1 MLFPKRRQ
9 TSILLQFSVLLLSL
23 ALIGCPN
30 VNQQLLNQFI
40 TNLGDSFGSSVK
52 VDPKD
57 KTPPKVTLII
67 PDLVGTGEK
76 QVNPGDQ
83 PITIYVEAIQASG
96 NWGPF
101 FVVASAEDPEGV
113 QSVCIVSIAWKY
125 CDCGEGATGAEAPL
139 ETPTCYTRNGRL
151 GSVTTT
157 KLWIPY
163 LIDPVIFS
171 CGQLCT
177 GGGGIYFVA
186 TATNYSGQKSTTA
199 GVTIENR

>member
-1 MLFPKRRQ
+1 MWLPKRRQ
-9 TSILLQFSVLLLSL
+9 TPIVLQFSVLLLCL
-23 ALIGCPN
+23 ALTGCPN
-30 VNQQLLNQFI
+30 VNQKLLNQFI
-40 TNLGDSFGSSVK
+40 NDLGDSFGSSVK

-57 KTPPKVTLII
+57 KTAPKVTLII

-76 QVNPGDQ
+76 QLNPEDQ
-83 PITIYVEAIQASG
+83 SITIYVEAIKASG

-113 QSVCIVSIAWKY
+113 QSVCIVAHAWNY
-125 CDCGEGATGAEAPL
+125 CDCGEDVTGAKTSL
-139 ETPTCYTRNGRL
+139 EGPPICYTRSGHL

-157 KLWIPY
+157 KLWMPY
-163 LIDPVIFS
+163 LIDPVIFD
-171 CGQLCT
+171 CGNCT

>member
-9 TSILLQFSVLLLSL
+9 IPIVLQFSVLLLSL

-30 VNQQLLNQFI
+30 VNQKLINQFI
-40 TNLGDSFGSSVK
+40 RDLGDSYGSSVK

-57 KTPPKVTLII
+57 STPPKVTLII

-76 QVNPGDQ
+76 KLNPGDES
-83 PITIYVEAIQASG
+83 ITIYVEAIKASG
-96 NWGPF
+96 NWGQF

-113 QSVCIVSIAWKY
+113 QSVCIVSNAWRY
-125 CDCGEGATGAEAPL
+125 CDCGEGFTGAETSVT
-139 ETPTCYTRNGRL
+139 TPTCYTRSGRL

-157 KLWIPY
+157 KLWMPY
-163 LIDPVIFS
+163 LIDPGIFS
-171 CGQLCT
+171 CGNYCT